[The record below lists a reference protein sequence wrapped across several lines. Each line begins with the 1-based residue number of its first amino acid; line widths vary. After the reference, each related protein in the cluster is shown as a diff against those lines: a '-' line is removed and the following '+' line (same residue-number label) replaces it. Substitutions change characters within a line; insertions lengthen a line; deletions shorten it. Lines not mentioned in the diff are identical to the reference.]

1 MPNMDEVSALLEG
14 PRAASAFLLRSLL
27 DPPWSIRI
35 RDESP
40 LTVVAMVR
48 GAAWVIPEAGPESR
62 GAAAGSP
69 GAVASRTAGIARI
82 AEGEVAILR
91 GPDPYVVADDPATEP
106 QVVILPGDRCVT
118 PDGTEVKAMSD
129 LGVRTWGNSP
139 DGAVQMLTGTYHMV
153 GEVSRRL
160 LEALPAVLVI
170 PRELHRCALIPF
182 LEAEIGQERPGQ
194 QAVLDRLLD
203 LVLIDVLRA
212 WFARPDAPGPAW
224 YRAYDDP
231 VVGQALQLLHA
242 RPDHPWT
249 VASLAAEVGASRAAL
264 ARRFTALIGEPP
276 MAYLSGWRLALAA
289 DLFREPTSTVAAVA
303 RKVGYSTPFALSTAF
318 KRAYG
323 ASPKEYRRAVIP
335 SAATA

>member
-1 MPNMDEVSALLEG
+1 MRLMDEVSALLEG

-48 GAAWVIPEAGPESR
+48 GAAWVVPEAGPI
-62 GAAAGSP
+62 GGPDGGP
-69 GAVASRTAGIARI
+69 GGRPARAPATRI
-82 AEGEVAILR
+82 GEGEVAILR
-91 GPDPYVVADDPATEP
+91 GPDEYVVADDPATQP

-118 PDGTEVKAMSD
+118 PDGSPVKAMSD
-129 LGVRTWGNSP
+129 LGIRTWGNSP

-160 LEALPAVLVI
+160 LQALPAVLVI
-170 PRELHRCALIPF
+170 PRELHRCALIPL
-182 LEAEIGQERPGQ
+182 LEAEIGQDRPGQ

-203 LVLIDVLRA
+203 LMLIDVLRA
-212 WFARPDAPGPAW
+212 WFARPGAPGPAW

-231 VVGQALQLLHA
+231 VVGAALKLLHA
-242 RPDHPWT
+242 RPERAWT
-249 VASLAAEVGASRAAL
+249 VAALAAEVGASRAAL
-264 ARRFTALIGEPP
+264 ARRFAALLGEPP
-276 MAYLSGWRLALAA
+276 MAYLAGWRLALAA
-289 DLFREPTSTVAAVA
+289 DLFRQPGSSVSAVA
-303 RKVGYSTPFALSTAF
+303 RKVGYGTPFALSAAF

-323 ASPKEYRRAVIP
+323 TSPKEYRRAVDS